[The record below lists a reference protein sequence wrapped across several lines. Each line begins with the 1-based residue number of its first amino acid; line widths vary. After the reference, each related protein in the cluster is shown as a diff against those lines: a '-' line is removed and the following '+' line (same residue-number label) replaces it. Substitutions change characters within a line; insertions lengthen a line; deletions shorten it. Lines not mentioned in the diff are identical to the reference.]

1 MHYCLLDN
9 SAALHLCHRK
19 GPGKL
24 RHIAGK
30 LLWIND
36 FCEEQ
41 CISFDETSWSGMCK
55 FIEPQLGGHQQRD
68 QHSAGLHRPNGSNSS
83 GNYPMAEESDNERPT
98 MEAGE
103 GGIQIL
109 DPKTK
114 MMLEAECFA
123 PQQIGK
129 EK

>member
-1 MHYCLLDN
+1 M
-9 SAALHLCHRK
+9 R
-19 GPGKL
+19 
-24 RHIAGK
+24 
-30 LLWIND
+30 
-36 FCEEQ
+36 
-41 CISFDETSWSGMCK
+41 
-55 FIEPQLGGHQQRD
+55 
-68 QHSAGLHRPNGSNSS
+68 
-83 GNYPMAEESDNERPT
+83 EESDNERPA